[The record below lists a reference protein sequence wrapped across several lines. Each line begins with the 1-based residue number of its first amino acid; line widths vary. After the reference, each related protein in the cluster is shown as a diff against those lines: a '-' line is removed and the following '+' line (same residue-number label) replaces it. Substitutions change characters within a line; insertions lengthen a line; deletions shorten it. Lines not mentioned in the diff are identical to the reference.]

1 MHRAPRAI
9 SMTLNLAP
17 MVDVMMCLIIF
28 FILASKIVSAQ
39 HRGPQL
45 AYATAAQE
53 IDRSDLGRRVVVNIR
68 PADDGLGAEYVLNAW
83 DGQDIVERV
92 LASDEIPG
100 YLQKRQTMAFESG
113 DPDPIRCVIRADR
126 DCAYGDV
133 EIVLR
138 ACGLAKISKIVF
150 SANSGQDPEPIP

>member
-1 MHRAPRAI
+1 MHRAPRSI

-45 AYATAAQE
+45 AYAQAAQE
-53 IDRSDLGRRVVVNIR
+53 IDRSKLGSRVVVNIR
-68 PADDGLGAEYVLNAW
+68 PTDDGLRAEYVVNTW
-83 DGQDIVERV
+83 DGQNIVERV
-92 LASDEIPG
+92 MASDEIPSF
-100 YLQKRQTMAFESG
+100 LQRRQIQAFDSG
-113 DPDPIRCVIRADR
+113 EQEELRCVIRADR

-133 EIVLR
+133 EVVLR

-150 SANSGQDPEPIP
+150 SANTGEDPEPIP